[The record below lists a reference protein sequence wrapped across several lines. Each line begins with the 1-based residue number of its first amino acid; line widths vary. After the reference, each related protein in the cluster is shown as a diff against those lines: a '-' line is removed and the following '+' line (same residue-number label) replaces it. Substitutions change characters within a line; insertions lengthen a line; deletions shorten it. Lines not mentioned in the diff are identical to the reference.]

1 MKVILKKTKQIIFI
15 LLITISFNASAQYDK
30 RTNPGNYK
38 IPVIK
43 AIAYGV
49 TAPSP
54 HNSQS
59 WYLDTL
65 SSTEMLLYV
74 KHVLP
79 ETDPP
84 ARQIHMGAGCFIELV
99 SVGMSKEGYETKVDY
114 FPHGYYTVSANK
126 LAERAVAKISFV
138 KNSIIKK
145 DILYDYIYQRG
156 TNRKPYSGDMIRN
169 SEFEDIKT
177 LMGNSYSELIFFT
190 GESQMR
196 PYLNIFSKAMEIE
209 TRTKATNE
217 ETRKMFRFSEDE
229 LVDKKDGI
237 SLQQMGYEGF
247 ILKVAI
253 KSMNEG
259 DSVTW
264 HSDKTFKATMKG
276 INKGIESSKGL
287 IFFKTKTNTKLDW
300 VKSGRD
306 YARFNIA
313 IAKLGIATHPYN
325 QVIQEYMEM
334 NDLQDGFEN
343 LINTENDEKIQM
355 IVRIGR
361 AEPSYKSWRKNI
373 EDYIM
378 K

>member
-1 MKVILKKTKQIIFI
+1 MLKISKQIILI
-15 LLITISFNASAQYDK
+15 LLIAISFNANAQYEK
-30 RTNPGNYK
+30 RTNPDNYA
-38 IPVIK
+38 IPVMK

-54 HNSQS
+54 HNTQS

-65 SSTEMLLYV
+65 SSTEMMLYV

-84 ARQIHMGAGCFIELV
+84 ARQIHIGAGCFIELV
-99 SVGMSKEGYETKVDY
+99 SVGMSKEGYETKVEY
-114 FPHGYYTVSANK
+114 FPQGDYKVLNNE
-126 LAERAVAKISFV
+126 LADKPVAKISLV
-138 KNSIIKK
+138 KNSKLEK
-145 DILYDYIYQRG
+145 DVLYDYIYQRG
-156 TNRKPYSGDMIRN
+156 TNRKPYTGEMITN
-169 SEFEDIKT
+169 SEFEKIKT
-177 LMGNSYSELIFFT
+177 LMGSSYCFMIFFT
-190 GESQMR
+190 GETQMR
-196 PYLNIFSKAMEIE
+196 PYLDIFSKAMEIE

-217 ETRKMFRFSEDE
+217 ETRKMFRFSEKE
-229 LVDKKDGI
+229 LADKKDGI
-237 SLQQMGYEGF
+237 SLPQMGYEGF
-247 ILKVAI
+247 ILKVAT

-259 DSVTW
+259 DSLTW
-264 HSDKTFKATMKG
+264 HSEKTFKATMKG

-287 IFFKTKTNTKLDW
+287 IFFKTTTNKKLDW

-313 IAKLGIATHPYN
+313 VVKLGIVVHPYN

-334 NDLQDGFEN
+334 NELQEGFKN
-343 LINTENDEKIQM
+343 LIKTENDEKIQM

-361 AEPSYKSWRKNI
+361 AESSYRSWRKNV